1 MSRVRWLASRP
12 KAALFDAA
20 KVSAPKPGGR
30 SRRIAPAAL
39 ASKAPAILVA
49 PPRTISDIAAIL
61 DQQKPD
67 AAKIAELTTT
77 AEAPVPG
84 GLKGLALAD
93 FYYKR
98 AQARALLGRSDE
110 RSPMPNW
117 RSTMDKAA
125 ITPRRRAAT
134 NNF

>member
-1 MSRVRWLASRP
+1 MASRP

-20 KVSAPKPGGR
+20 KVSAPKPGDAVAD
-30 SRRIAPAAL
+30 SPAA
-39 ASKAPAILVA
+39 AARAPAILVA

-67 AAKIAELTTT
+67 AAKIAELTTM

-98 AQARALLGRSDE
+98 AQARALLGRSDDAL
-110 RSPMPNW
+110 PMPNW
-117 RSTMDKAA
+117 RSAMDKAA
-125 ITPRRRAAT
+125 ITPRRRAVT